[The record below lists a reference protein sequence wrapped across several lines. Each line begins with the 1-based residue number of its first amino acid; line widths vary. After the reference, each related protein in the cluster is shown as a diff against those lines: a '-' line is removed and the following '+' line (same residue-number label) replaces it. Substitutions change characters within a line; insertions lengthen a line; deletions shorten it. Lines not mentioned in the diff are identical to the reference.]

1 MGPVRRETPDTT
13 WRFPV
18 TLLGPGQWRVRH
30 ADGFLDPCVPS
41 SYGYS
46 GERHRRAAR
55 LAAVDQDIAA
65 IPMEMFTMV
74 GDSAALFPGGQIQRL
89 KIAAALV
96 RNPCMMF
103 LDEATS
109 WLDAVSQAEVM
120 HGIEQMAVTRI
131 VIAPRLSTIRMAQRI
146 YVLQAGRI
154 VQEAGS
160 HDQWRETQGPFLELV
175 QRQMA

>member
-1 MGPVRRETPDTT
+1 M
-13 WRFPV
+13 
-18 TLLGPGQWRVRH
+18 
-30 ADGFLDPCVPS
+30 
-41 SYGYS
+41 
-46 GERHRRAAR
+46 
-55 LAAVDQDIAA
+55 
-65 IPMEMFTMV
+65 PMEMFTMV

-103 LDEATS
+103 PDEATS

-120 HGIEQMAVTRI
+120 RGIEQMAVTRI
-131 VIAPRLSTIRMAQRI
+131 VIAHRLSTTRMAQRI
-146 YVLQAGRI
+146 YVLQVGRI